1 MPDERSYRVALV
13 ADRYVNPG
21 PGQFDGLAVLAATGW
36 GAMQLPDD
44 AYPPEVAGPLL
55 AEVAEQAEEFSRRG
69 YALVLVG
76 ERDGLAEALA
86 RAGVT
91 VPDRIAPA
99 SAAELSEFLARRPA
113 PAAAAVHG
121 AKGARE

>member
-44 AYPPEVAGPLL
+44 AYPAEVAGPLL
-55 AEVAEQAEEFSRRG
+55 AEVAEQAEEFWRHG
-69 YALVLVG
+69 YDLVLVG
-76 ERDGLAEALA
+76 QRDGLSEALA
-86 RAGVT
+86 QVGLAVPDGVIPQTTGQLRDFLGGRPGVT
-91 VPDRIAPA
+91 ADR
-99 SAAELSEFLARRPA
+99 R
-113 PAAAAVHG
+113 
-121 AKGARE
+121 